1 MANAN
6 FSDDIPL
13 LPLHPTIS
21 AVSDFESEKGSVFKQ
36 RQSDP
41 WDLANTMKD
50 VDKTQGHG
58 HLVVTRPVSLD
69 DVETLRGDSGTIMQA
84 DEEKQLGVFH
94 RLTRTLWKWGIE
106 THGYVLYR

>member
-1 MANAN
+1 MGTNAN

-21 AVSDFESEKGSVFKQ
+21 TVSDFESEKGSVYKQ
-36 RQSDP
+36 PQSDP
-41 WDLANTMKD
+41 WDIAKTIKD

-69 DVETLRGDSGTIMQA
+69 DVETLRGDDTIMQT

-106 THGYVLYR
+106 THGCVL